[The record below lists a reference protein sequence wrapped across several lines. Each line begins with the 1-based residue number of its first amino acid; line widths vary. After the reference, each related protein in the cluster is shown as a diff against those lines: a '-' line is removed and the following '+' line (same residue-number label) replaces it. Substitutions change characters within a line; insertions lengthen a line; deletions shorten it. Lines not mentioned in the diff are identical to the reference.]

1 MIILDTNVVSE
12 LRKVASDRCDLKV
25 SRWASLL
32 DISNTYIS
40 VITVLEIELGIQ
52 HLSRRDNDQATN
64 LQTWFD
70 QLMRLYDKRL
80 VPVDKHVAIRAASL
94 HVPDPKPERDAIIA
108 ATALVYGFSL
118 ATRNTQDFETLDLA
132 LINPWKHNA

>member
-12 LRKVASDRCDLKV
+12 LRKEANNRCEPKV
-25 SRWASLL
+25 SLWAATI
-32 DISNTYIS
+32 DISNTYLS
-40 VITVLEIELGIQ
+40 VITVLEIELGIRQ
-52 HLSRRDNDQATN
+52 ISRRDNEQATK

-80 VPVDKHVAIRAASL
+80 MPVDKKVAMRAASL

-108 ATALVYGFSL
+108 ATALAHGFSL
-118 ATRNTQDFETLDLA
+118 ATRNTKDFETLNLA
-132 LINPWKHNA
+132 IINPWQHSA